1 MKMLEGDKNNLEITP
16 LDFLEAVM
24 LNPNLPLT
32 MRMRA
37 ATEAAKY
44 RHGRMSAVAVG
55 HFDGQSFAE
64 ALERAIKR
72 SEAPLPLPA
81 PGPVI
86 EHDPEELKG
95 PMARLD
101 RRFG

>member
-1 MKMLEGDKNNLEITP
+1 MLEDNENLEITP
-16 LDFLEAVM
+16 LDFLEAVY
-24 LNPNLPLT
+24 LNPSLPLG

-44 RHGRMSAVAVG
+44 RHPRVSAIG
-55 HFDGQSFAE
+55 FTTMNSQSFAE
-64 ALERAIKR
+64 ALDRAIKR

-86 EHDPEELKG
+86 EHDPAELKK
-95 PMARLD
+95 PFTRLE
-101 RRFG
+101 RRF